1 MTWACVWL
9 PHLALDGVLR
19 DRAEPSRP
27 LVLVAGPVQRRRVVA
42 VNEAAAASGLHAGQS
57 LAAAQ
62 ALLGHFDCVEHDPT
76 AHARWQRLLASVLY
90 RYSSQVSLDFP
101 DAVVFEVAGSLK
113 LFGPWPRFAALLHAD
128 LDALGFRHHLVLAPN
143 PCAAWVLAQNH
154 AELALD
160 APHALAHALAQVPID
175 RSELPIKVTE
185 ALRAMG
191 LRTLGRVFALPRAA
205 LVRRF
210 GPDVLAHLD
219 RMRGAS
225 PTPLTWYQPP
235 DLFDE
240 RIEFNFDVESNEAL
254 WFPLRRLVQDLAAF
268 LTGRDGGVQRFEVLL
283 EHEGRAATPVSIGLL
298 AAEREPRL
306 LFEIAQSRL
315 AQTGVPA
322 PVRAMRVR
330 ADELPP
336 FVPAGGDLFAPNAAQ
351 TLAWPQ
357 LRERLR
363 ARLGAGQVYTL
374 RVEADHRPER
384 AWQIIDHAGI
394 QSEDAC
400 KSCDGHPATRLCAS
414 CARQVASGPKH
425 PVSGVRRVAPVA
437 RQIPPHSTKASLG
450 IAETEAR
457 YAFAARTIAP
467 LRPGWLLPRP
477 IPLRSREL
485 RILSGPERIESGWWD
500 GSDVRRDYYV
510 VETAEGQRAWAYR
523 PSGEEGPFMLHGWFA

>member
-9 PHLALDGVLR
+9 PQLALDGVLR

-27 LVLVAGPVQRRRVVA
+27 LVLVAGPVQRRRLVA
-42 VNEAAAASGLHAGQS
+42 VNDVAAASGLHAGQS

-62 ALLGHFDCVEHDPT
+62 ALLGHFDCVEHDPA

-101 DAVVFEVAGSLK
+101 DAVVLEVAGSLK

-128 LDALGFRHHLVLAPN
+128 LEALGFRHHLVLAPN

-160 APHALAHALAQVPID
+160 IPHALTQALAQVPID
-175 RSELPIKVTE
+175 RSELPVKVSE

-191 LRTLGRVFALPRAA
+191 LRTLRQVFALPRAA

-219 RMRGAS
+219 RVRGTA

-235 DLFDE
+235 DRFDE
-240 RIEFNFDVESNEAL
+240 RVEFNFDVESNEAL

-268 LTGRDGGVQRFEVLL
+268 LTGRDGGVQRFELLL
-283 EHEGRAATPVSIGLL
+283 EHEGRAATSVSIGLL

-315 AQTGVPA
+315 AQASVPA
-322 PVRAMRVR
+322 PVRAMRLR

-363 ARLGAGQVYTL
+363 ARLGAEQVYTL

-384 AWQIIDHAGI
+384 AWQ
-394 QSEDAC
+394 
-400 KSCDGHPATRLCAS
+400 
-414 CARQVASGPKH
+414 
-425 PVSGVRRVAPVA
+425 RVADSRTFALQPSKLG
-437 RQIPPHSTKASLG
+437 STKASPGIALPSHASAPVEGSLLRCSPHNEARATTG

-457 YAFAARTIAP
+457 YAFALRTIPP

-500 GSDVRRDYYV
+500 GGDVRRDYYV

>member
-27 LVLVAGPVQRRRVVA
+27 LVLVAGPVQRRRLVA
-42 VNEAAAASGLHAGQS
+42 VNQAAGASGLHAGQS

-62 ALLGHFDCVEHDPT
+62 ALLGHFDCIEHDLA
-76 AHARWQRLLASVLY
+76 AHARWQRLLAGVLY

-101 DAVVFEVAGSLK
+101 DAVVLEVAGSLK

-128 LDALGFRHHLVLAPN
+128 LDAMGFRHHLVLAPN

-160 APHALAHALAQVPID
+160 TPHALTHALAQVPID
-175 RSELPIKVTE
+175 RSALPVNVTD

-191 LRTLGRVFALPRAA
+191 LRTLRQVFTLPRAA

-219 RMRGAS
+219 RVRGTA
-225 PTPLTWYQPP
+225 PNPLTWYQPP
-235 DLFDE
+235 DRFDE

-315 AQTGVPA
+315 AQASVPA
-322 PVRAMRVR
+322 PVRAMRLR

-363 ARLGAGQVYTL
+363 ARLGAEQVYTL

-384 AWQIIDHAGI
+384 AWQRVERG
-394 QSEDAC
+394 
-400 KSCDGHPATRLCAS
+400 CAPLPLP
-414 CARQVASGPKH
+414 R
-425 PVSGVRRVAPVA
+425 VSSRAQLG
-437 RQIPPHSTKASLG
+437 STNTMMG

-457 YAFAARTIAP
+457 YAFAARTIP
-467 LRPGWLLPRP
+467 PMRPGWLLARP

-510 VETAEGQRAWAYR
+510 VETAEGQRVWAYR